1 MVITLFIYLFALV
14 CWLGGMF
21 FFTAIVAP
29 VVFKLLPMPEAG
41 KFVAGVFPRYYIL
54 GYAVGAISLVLAL
67 YFTMKSQPRL
77 WWSLAS
83 LAIAGALALTIYAGG
98 IVRPQVDAIRT
109 VVEEQ
114 NPDPARRAEFDRLHK
129 LSVMLNGGVM
139 LLNLAALLA
148 TAAALTPNG

>member
-1 MVITLFIYLFALV
+1 MVITLFFYLLALV

-29 VVFKLLPMPEAG
+29 VVFKLLPTPEAG

-54 GYAVGAISLVLAL
+54 GYAAGAISLALAL
-67 YFTMKSQPRL
+67 YFTVKCQPKL

-114 NPDPARRAEFDRLHK
+114 NPDPVRRAEFDRLHK

-139 LLNLAALLA
+139 FLNLAALLA
-148 TAAALTPNG
+148 TAAALAPNG

>member
-1 MVITLFIYLFALV
+1 MVIALFFYLLALV

-21 FFTAIVAP
+21 FFTAIIAP
-29 VVFKLLPMPEAG
+29 VVFKLLPTAEAG
-41 KFVAGVFPRYYIL
+41 KLVAGVFPRYYLL
-54 GYAVGAISLVLAL
+54 GYIAGAVGLALAL
-67 YFTMKSQPRL
+67 YFTVKSEPRM
-77 WWSLAS
+77 WWSLTS
-83 LAIAGALALTIYAGG
+83 LALAGALALTIYAGG

-114 NPDPARRAEFDRLHK
+114 NPDPARRAEFDRLHR

-148 TAAALTPNG
+148 TAAALAPNG

>member
-1 MVITLFIYLFALV
+1 MVITLFFYLLALV

-29 VVFKLLPMPEAG
+29 VVFKLLPTPEAG

-54 GYAVGAISLVLAL
+54 GYAAGAISLVLAL
-67 YFTMKSQPRL
+67 YFTVKSQPRL

-83 LAIAGALALTIYAGG
+83 LALAGAIALTIYAGG
-98 IVRPQVDAIRT
+98 IVRPKIDAIRT

-114 NPDPARRAEFDRLHK
+114 NPDPVRRAEFDRLHK

-139 LLNLAALLA
+139 FLNLAALLA